1 MILTILG
8 APGAGKGTM
17 AKEISRVLEIPTIST
32 GALLRNEIA
41 SGSERGKM
49 IDSIISKGDFV
60 PDKVIVEILLD
71 RLKHDDCKNGYILDG
86 FPRNIEQA
94 THLSDYGIKLDTAL
108 LLTVSEEDIIERLT
122 GRRECPK
129 CRATYH
135 IVSNPPKTENVCNEC
150 GSSLTKRDDDTEPV
164 IRKRLAIY
172 QKETEPLVEFFRK
185 KGILKE
191 VEGKKTVAETKD
203 TVFTALGVNV

>member
-17 AKEISRVLEIPTIST
+17 AKEISQVLKIPTIST

-41 SGSERGKM
+41 SGSEKGKM
-49 IDSIISKGDFV
+49 IDSLISDGNFV
-60 PDKVIVEILLD
+60 PDGVIVGILLD
-71 RLKHDDCKNGYILDG
+71 RLKNDDCKNGYILDG

-94 THLSDYGIKLDTAL
+94 SHLEDYGIKLDTAL

-135 IVSNPPKTENVCNEC
+135 IVSNPPKKDGVCNEC
-150 GSSLTKRDDDTEPV
+150 GTTLTKRDDDTESV
-164 IRKRLAIY
+164 IRKRLSIY
-172 QKETEPLVEFFRK
+172 KKETEPLVEFFRER
-185 KGILKE
+185 GILKE
-191 VEGKKTVAETKD
+191 VEGKKTVAETKE